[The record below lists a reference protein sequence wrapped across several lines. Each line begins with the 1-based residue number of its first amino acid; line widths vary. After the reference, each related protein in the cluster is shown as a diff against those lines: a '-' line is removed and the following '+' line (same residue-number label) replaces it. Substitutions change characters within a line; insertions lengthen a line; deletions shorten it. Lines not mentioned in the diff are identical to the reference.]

1 MREVIFESL
10 KQYITPVETSLDKK
24 KKGKKKTNCRE
35 DQEKAIA
42 LKRRIFCMEIRIVKV
57 YFMVWSLKE
66 RASRTIEA
74 AA

>member
-10 KQYITPVETSLDKK
+10 KQYITLVETSL
-24 KKGKKKTNCRE
+24 KGKKKTNCRE

-42 LKRRIFCMEIRIVKV
+42 LKRRIFCVEIRIVKV

-66 RASRTIEA
+66 RASTTIEA